1 MRCHTRCT
9 AVEPHYYVRIVVVT
23 YLSFYKG
30 NVHSI
35 GCSWASIKSGNLH
48 LMCHRVLFNVSGR
61 GGHAV
66 TFMVETP
73 A

>member
-1 MRCHTRCT
+1 MPRT
-9 AVEPHYYVRIVVVT
+9 AVDAHCYVRIVVVT
-23 YLSFYKG
+23 FLSFYKG

-35 GCSWASIKSGNLH
+35 GCSWASIKSGNSH
-48 LMCHRVLFNVSGR
+48 LMCHPPIFNVTSR

-66 TFMVETP
+66 TFMFETP